1 MSVFTTTVV
10 PPLGAELPGLARRW
24 TQAEFTE
31 RHEVTY
37 GPGRIVPEAWP
48 EHNLHSDPE
57 AAAREGLSAP
67 IASAPQLI
75 SMVHRQMLACFG
87 MGWLAGGTIDVK
99 MIKPV
104 FVDDL
109 TTAKGRVTG
118 IALETDA
125 TGAEVRRVTC
135 EVWVERLGGQKVL
148 VGTASGLLR
157 D

>member
-10 PPLGAELPGLARRW
+10 PQLGTELPSLARRW

-48 EHNLHSDPE
+48 EHNLHSDTE
-57 AAAREGLSAP
+57 AAAREGLP
-67 IASAPQLI
+67 GPVASAPQLI
-75 SMVHRQMLACFG
+75 AMVHRQMLACFG
-87 MGWLAGGTIDVK
+87 MGWLAGGTVDLK

-104 FVDDL
+104 FVGDV

-118 IALETDA
+118 VALAVDA
-125 TGAEVRRVTC
+125 SGTERRRVTC

-148 VGTASGLLR
+148 VGTATGLLR